1 MINTYGWMAIGI
13 LSLLLAVQGIITLY
27 LMLYTWM
34 RPERL
39 EEARSPKN
47 FAAPMLKFTALL
59 PARHEQAVIAHTID
73 RVCSTSYPKELIEV
87 VVICEASDTETIA
100 EASRAARK
108 ITDTSVRVVTFDD
121 GPINKPHGLNVGL
134 RASTFE
140 IVTIFDAEDDVHP
153 EIFDVVNTIMLVEDA
168 GIVQAGVQL
177 MDFRSSWYAPHNVLE
192 YFFWFKSR
200 LHFHARVGS
209 VPLGGNTVFMKR
221 CLIDEAGGWDEN
233 CLTEDADIGMRMSAL
248 GERIAITYDHEH
260 ATREETP
267 PSIGNFIRQRTR
279 WNQGFLQVV
288 RNGDWRQLGTRN
300 QRILAAYTLLYPIV
314 QAALA
319 ILWLPALITALTLKA
334 PIIIALLSLTP
345 FYFLAFKYV
354 VDLVGLSEFC
364 RSFGFRLTPKDVM
377 VFTLGFLPYQM
388 LLNLSA
394 LRAVVRHIQGTSN
407 WEKTA
412 HTGAH
417 RAASDRFTPQRE
429 PALLR
434 AQAEIIASRDVIGEV
449 ADD

>member
-1 MINTYGWMAIGI
+1 MINTYGSIALGI
-13 LSLLLAVQGIITLY
+13 LSLLLAIQGIITLY

-34 RPERL
+34 RPDRL
-39 EEARSPKN
+39 ERARSPKN
-47 FAAPMLKFTALL
+47 FAEPLLKFTALL
-59 PARHEQAVIAHTID
+59 PARHEQAVIAQTIE
-73 RVCSTSYPKELIEV
+73 RVCHTRYPAELIEV
-87 VVICEASDTETIA
+87 VVICEAGDTETIA
-100 EASRAARK
+100 EAARAAKR
-108 ITDTSVRVVTFDD
+108 ISSPTVRVVTFDD
-121 GPINKPHGLNVGL
+121 MPINKPHGLNVGF
-134 RASTFE
+134 RASSFE
-140 IVTIFDAEDDVHP
+140 VVTIFDAEDDVHP
-153 EIFDVVNTIMLVEDA
+153 EIFDVVNTIMLDEDA

-200 LHFHARVGS
+200 LHFHAQVGS

-221 CLIDEAGGWDEN
+221 SLIEAAGGWDEK

-248 GERIAITYDHEH
+248 GETIAITYDHDH

-288 RNGDWRQLGTRN
+288 RNGDWRRLETRS

-314 QAALA
+314 QASLA
-319 ILWLPALITALTLKA
+319 VLWLPALITTVTLKA
-334 PIIIALLSLTP
+334 PIIIALLSLSP
-345 FYFLAFKYV
+345 FYFLAFKYIIDV
-354 VDLVGLSEFC
+354 IGLSEFC
-364 RSFGFRLTPKDVM
+364 RSYDLKLKPRDIA
-377 VFTLGFLPYQM
+377 VFTVGFLPYQM
-388 LLNLSA
+388 LLNVSA
-394 LRAVVRHIQGTSN
+394 LRAVIRHIRGTSN

-417 RAASDRFTPQRE
+417 RVVGERFSPQPGAALMR
-429 PALLR
+429 
-434 AQAEIIASRDVIGEV
+434 AEIITSPDVLGEI

>member
-1 MINTYGWMAIGI
+1 MINTYGSLALGV
-13 LSLLLAVQGIITLY
+13 LSLLLAVQGIVTLY

-34 RPERL
+34 RPDRL
-39 EEARSPKN
+39 EQARSPKN
-47 FAAPMLKFTALL
+47 FAEPTLKFTALL
-59 PARHEQAVIAHTID
+59 PARHEQEVIAHTIN
-73 RVCSTSYPKELIEV
+73 RVCSTTYPTELIEV
-87 VVICEASDTETIA
+87 VVICEAGDTETIA
-100 EASRAARK
+100 EAARVARS
-108 ITDTSVRVVTFDD
+108 ITHTNVRVVTFND
-121 GPINKPHGLNVGL
+121 GPINKPHGLNVGF
-134 RASTFE
+134 RASSFE
-140 IVTIFDAEDDVHP
+140 VVTIFDAEDDVHP
-153 EIFDVVNTIMLVEDA
+153 EIFDVVNTIMLDEDA

-200 LHFHARVGS
+200 LHFHAQVGS

-221 CLIDEAGGWDEN
+221 NLIEAAGGWDEN

-248 GERIAITYDHEH
+248 GEPIAITYDHEH

-288 RNGDWRQLGTRN
+288 RNGDWRRLETRN
-300 QRILAAYTLLYPIV
+300 QRLLAAYTLLYPIV
-314 QAALA
+314 QASLA
-319 ILWLPALITALTLKA
+319 ILWLPALITTITLKA
-334 PIIIALLSLTP
+334 PIFIALLSLAP
-345 FYFLAFKYV
+345 FYFLAFKYI

-364 RSFGFRLTPKDVM
+364 RSYDFKLRPRDIV

-388 LLNLSA
+388 LLNVSA
-394 LRAVVRHIQGTSN
+394 LRAVVRHIRGTSN

-417 RAASDRFTPQRE
+417 RAASDRFKPQRE
-429 PALLR
+429 PALMR
-434 AQAEIIASRDVIGEV
+434 ADLIKSQDAIGDI